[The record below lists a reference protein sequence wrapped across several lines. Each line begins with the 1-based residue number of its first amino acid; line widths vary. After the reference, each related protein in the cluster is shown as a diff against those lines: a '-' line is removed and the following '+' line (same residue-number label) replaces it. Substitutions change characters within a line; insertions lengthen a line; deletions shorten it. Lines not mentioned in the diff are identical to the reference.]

1 MVWVVAQFAV
11 AALGAC
17 PDRER
22 RTWVLNG
29 FRRSLSGQA
38 PSAATA
44 AKMHRYRIIRKLDL
58 EDHHFFRLVPTGNG
72 PTVTGSVP

>member
-1 MVWVVAQFAV
+1 MIGHQHVPNDPEAQLGPQIIPSSGQCLGLFAV

-22 RTWVLNG
+22 RTWILNG

-44 AKMHRYRIIRKLDL
+44 DCDTT
-58 EDHHFFRLVPTGNG
+58 EFW
-72 PTVTGSVP
+72 